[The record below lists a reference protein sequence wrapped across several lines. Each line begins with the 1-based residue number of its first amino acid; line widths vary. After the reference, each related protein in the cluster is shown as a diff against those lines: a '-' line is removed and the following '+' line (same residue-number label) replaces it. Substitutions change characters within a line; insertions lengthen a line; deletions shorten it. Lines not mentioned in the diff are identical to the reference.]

1 MTMLADL
8 TENAYAA
15 GAYAGVG
22 VILMI
27 VAFAILDLLT
37 PGKLRH
43 QLWADRNRN
52 AGILVSSNLFAVA
65 IIVTAS
71 IVASEGRLLEGLT
84 YTAVYSAIGL
94 AVMAVTF
101 LVIDAL
107 TPGRLG
113 ELVVHEETHP
123 AVWVQAVAHLGVA
136 IIIAASIL

>member
-1 MTMLADL
+1 MLAYL
-8 TENAYAA
+8 TENAYSA

-52 AGILVSSNLFAVA
+52 AGILVASNLFAVA

-101 LVIDAL
+101 LVIDVL

>member
-1 MTMLADL
+1 MLADM

-27 VAFAILDLLT
+27 VSFAIVDLLT
-37 PGKLRH
+37 PGKLR
-43 QLWADRNRN
+43 QQVWSERNRN
-52 AGILVSSNLFAVA
+52 AGILVGANLFAVA
-65 IIVTAS
+65 IIVTAA

-84 YTAVYSAIGL
+84 YTVVYSAIGL
-94 AVMAVTF
+94 VVMGVTF

-107 TPGRLG
+107 TPGKLG
-113 ELVVHEETHP
+113 EILVQPESHP
-123 AVWVQAVAHLGVA
+123 AVWVQAIAHIGVA

>member
-1 MTMLADL
+1 MLADR

-27 VAFAILDLLT
+27 VSFAIVDLLT
-37 PGKLRH
+37 PGKLR
-43 QLWADRNRN
+43 QQVWSERNRN
-52 AGILVSSNLFAVA
+52 AGILVGANLFAVA
-65 IIVTAS
+65 IIVTAA

-84 YTAVYSAIGL
+84 YTVVYSAIGL
-94 AVMAVTF
+94 VVMGVTF

-113 ELVVHEETHP
+113 EILVQPESHP
-123 AVWVQAVAHLGVA
+123 AVWVQAIAHIGVA